1 MSFLLKKD
9 INNISMNDFT
19 HLTQN
24 LEGIPASKQKII
36 VLLELDR
43 LQFTSNNIGNRLDLM
58 IQIHNLIL

>member
-1 MSFLLKKD
+1 
-9 INNISMNDFT
+9 MNDFT